1 VSAKILVVEDEPENR
16 LLIGMILTTEGYQ
29 VIPAVDGADALARL
43 ASEPPDLILLD
54 LMMPQMNGFEVLE
67 RLRADPT
74 TAPVPVIV
82 LTALAQERDIARA
95 VSSGAQGYV
104 IKPFEP
110 DELLKRIGQA
120 LGVRCEAS
128 DTKGS

>member
-120 LGVRCEAS
+120 LGVRREAS

>member
-1 VSAKILVVEDEPENR
+1 MSAKILVVEDEPENR

-120 LGVRCEAS
+120 LGVRREAS
-128 DTKGS
+128 DR

>member
-1 VSAKILVVEDEPENR
+1 MSSKILVVEDEPENR

-43 ASEPPDLILLD
+43 AGDRPDLILLD

-67 RLRADPT
+67 RLRADPA

-82 LTALAQERDIARA
+82 LTALAQERDIAHA
-95 VSSGAQGYV
+95 VSCGAQGYV

-110 DELLKRIGQA
+110 DELLKRIKQT
-120 LGVRCEAS
+120 L
-128 DTKGS
+128 KGS

>member
-1 VSAKILVVEDEPENR
+1 MSAKILVVEDEPENR

-120 LGVRCEAS
+120 LGVRREAS
-128 DTKGS
+128 DP

>member
-16 LLIGMILTTEGYQ
+16 LLIGMVLTTEGYQ
-29 VIPAVDGADALARL
+29 VIPAVDGADALARMAQEL
-43 ASEPPDLILLD
+43 PDLILLD

-67 RLRADPT
+67 RLRADPA
-74 TAPVPVIV
+74 TASVPVIV
-82 LTALAQERDIARA
+82 LTALAQERDIERA

-110 DELLKRIGQA
+110 DELLKHISQAIGA
-120 LGVRCEAS
+120 
-128 DTKGS
+128 GS

>member
-16 LLIGMILTTEGYQ
+16 LLIGMVLTTEGYQ
-29 VIPAVDGADALARL
+29 VIPAVDGADALARMAQEL
-43 ASEPPDLILLD
+43 PDLILLD

-67 RLRADPT
+67 RLRADPAT
-74 TAPVPVIV
+74 VSVPVIV
-82 LTALAQERDIARA
+82 LTALAQERDIERA

-110 DELLKRIGQA
+110 DELLKHISQAIGA
-120 LGVRCEAS
+120 
-128 DTKGS
+128 GS

>member
-16 LLIGMILTTEGYQ
+16 LLIGMILSAEGYQ
-29 VIPAVDGADALARL
+29 VIPAVDGADALARM

-67 RLRADPT
+67 RLRAHPA

-82 LTALAQERDIARA
+82 LTALAQERDIERA
-95 VSSGAQGYV
+95 VASGAQGYV

-110 DELLKRIGQA
+110 DELLNRIEQMLGHQA
-120 LGVRCEAS
+120 I
-128 DTKGS
+128 K

>member
-16 LLIGMILTTEGYQ
+16 LLIGMILTTEGYH

-120 LGVRCEAS
+120 LGVRREAS

>member
-1 VSAKILVVEDEPENR
+1 MSAKILVVEDEPENR

-67 RLRADPT
+67 RLRADPM

-110 DELLKRIGQA
+110 DELLKRIRQA
-120 LGVRCEAS
+120 IGDRR
-128 DTKGS
+128 

>member
-1 VSAKILVVEDEPENR
+1 MSAKILVVEDEPENR

-120 LGVRCEAS
+120 LGVRREAS

>member
-1 VSAKILVVEDEPENR
+1 VVEDEPENR
-16 LLIGMILTTEGYQ
+16 LLIGMILTTEGYH

-120 LGVRCEAS
+120 LDVRREP
-128 DTKGS
+128 DKEIG